1 MRPLSTLVITL
12 KPALY
17 ANYSVVLSAKI
28 GKATGKT
35 IYFVLFCK
43 QLHNKCARNRNF
55 MNSMSQWITQTIAAL
70 PRQHRLLLSAI
81 SALLVLL
88 LLLPSEPA
96 TASKQ
101 NAAIQ
106 LERTELEIGKRYDLS
121 LELSQPDLS
130 TANTERSGPIHS
142 SLKDD
147 LKWTGYQVRS
157 GDSLSR
163 IFDKMGFTP
172 QQLHLLTRDSQA
184 EKMLRRIHP
193 GETLRF
199 ARNDNGD
206 LTQLAYQLSATDTL
220 LVTKHGD
227 SYQSIIETKTIESRP
242 SFAFALDIRAGDE
255 FGVLFERNYVDGEF
269 IGFGK
274 VLAAEFVN
282 RGQVFQAILHDNGQY
297 YTAEGRA
304 MRKSFLRSPVN
315 FTHITS
321 NFNPRRL
328 HPVTGQVRP
337 HNGIDYGAK
346 IGTPVMSAGDGK
358 VIASAYNNLNGHY
371 VFVQHGE
378 RYVTKYLHLSKRLVK
393 NGQRVKQGELIGR
406 VGATGRVTGPHLH
419 YEFLV
424 DGVHRNPRTV
434 ALPQAES
441 LAGSDLARFRGI
453 AEQRLAALNTNK
465 RVYLAML

>member
-1 MRPLSTLVITL
+1 
-12 KPALY
+12 
-17 ANYSVVLSAKI
+17 
-28 GKATGKT
+28 
-35 IYFVLFCK
+35 
-43 QLHNKCARNRNF
+43 
-55 MNSMSQWITQTIAAL
+55 MSSILQWISAMAAAI
-70 PRQHRLLLSAI
+70 PRRHRLLLSVI
-81 SALLVLL
+81 SALLVLSL
-88 LLLPSEPA
+88 VLPSDPA

-101 NAAIQ
+101 TAELQ
-106 LERTELEIGKRYDLS
+106 QTELEVGKRYDLS
-121 LELSQPDLS
+121 LALSDATLATAATAQISSEPSAELNNPLL
-130 TANTERSGPIHS
+130 E
-142 SLKDD
+142 
-147 LKWTGYQVRS
+147 WTDYKVRQ
-157 GDSLSR
+157 GDSLAR
-163 IFDKMGFTP
+163 IFDKLGFTP
-172 QQLHLLTRDSQA
+172 QQLHLITRDQQA

-199 ARNDNGD
+199 ARNSAGD
-206 LTQLAYQLSATDTL
+206 LAHLSYKLSATDTL
-220 LVTKHGD
+220 LVSKHSD
-227 SYQSIIETKTIESRP
+227 NYQSVIETKSIESRA
-242 SFAFALDIRAGDE
+242 SFAFAQISSSFWNAGIDAGLSQQQIMSVADMFGWDIDFALDIREGDE
-255 FGVLFERNYVDGEF
+255 FSLLFERNYVDGEF

-346 IGTPVMSAGDGK
+346 TGTPVMSAGDGK

-406 VGATGRVTGPHLH
+406 VGATGRVTGAHLH

-434 ALPQAES
+434 ELPQAES
-441 LAGSDLARFRGI
+441 LAGNELPRFRGI
-453 AEQRLAALNTNK
+453 AEQRIAALNTNK
-465 RVYLAML
+465 RVYLAMR

>member
-1 MRPLSTLVITL
+1 M
-12 KPALY
+12 
-17 ANYSVVLSAKI
+17 
-28 GKATGKT
+28 
-35 IYFVLFCK
+35 
-43 QLHNKCARNRNF
+43 
-55 MNSMSQWITQTIAAL
+55 MSIPQWITATIAAL
-70 PRQHRLLLSAI
+70 PRRHRLLLSGI
-81 SALLVLL
+81 SALLVVL

-96 TASKQ
+96 TASRQ
-101 NAAIQ
+101 SANLDNQ
-106 LERTELEIGKRYDLS
+106 QTELEIGKRYDLS
-121 LELSQPDLS
+121 LELAQAEATTPLEVSVNTTGSAP
-130 TANTERSGPIHS
+130 TAGPEQQ
-142 SLKDD
+142 LN
-147 LKWTGYQVRS
+147 WTSHTVRS
-157 GDSLSR
+157 GDSLAR

-172 QQLHLLTRDSQA
+172 QQLYVLTRDAQA

-199 ARNDNGD
+199 ARDDNGELAQ
-206 LTQLAYQLSATDTL
+206 LTYQLSATETL
-220 LVTKHGD
+220 VVSKEGERYRSD
-227 SYQSIIETKTIESRP
+227 IETKTIESRP
-242 SFAFALDIRAGDE
+242 SFAFAKITSNFWNAGLEAGLTSQQIMSVADMFGWDIDFALDIREGDE
-255 FGVLFERNYVDGEF
+255 FSLLFERNYVDGEF

-346 IGTPVMSAGDGK
+346 TGTPVMSAGDGK

-371 VFVQHGE
+371 VFIQHGE

-406 VGATGRVTGPHLH
+406 VGATGRVTGAHLH

-434 ALPQAES
+434 ELPQAES
-441 LAGSDLARFRGI
+441 LAGTELPRFRGI

-465 RVYLAML
+465 RIYLAML

>member
-1 MRPLSTLVITL
+1 
-12 KPALY
+12 
-17 ANYSVVLSAKI
+17 
-28 GKATGKT
+28 
-35 IYFVLFCK
+35 
-43 QLHNKCARNRNF
+43 
-55 MNSMSQWITQTIAAL
+55 MNSVKQWITQTIAAL
-70 PRQHRLLLSAI
+70 PRQHRLMLSGI
-81 SALLVLL
+81 SALLLVLL
-88 LLLPSEPA
+88 VIPAEPA

-101 NAAIQ
+101 NADIPVA
-106 LERTELEIGKRYDLS
+106 TAELELGKRYELS
-121 LELSQPDLS
+121 LDLAGS
-130 TANTERSGPIHS
+130 EHTGLNSDLNGGLAPHNPVAAT
-142 SLKDD
+142 
-147 LKWTGYQVRS
+147 LKWTGYEVRS
-157 GDSLSR
+157 GDSLAR

-172 QQLHLLTRDSQA
+172 QQLHQLTRDKQA

-199 ARNDNGD
+199 ARDEQGD
-206 LTQLAYQLSATDTL
+206 LAQLAYQLSATETL
-220 LVTKHGD
+220 IVSKQGD
-227 SYQSIIETKTIESRP
+227 GYQSTIDTKTIESRP
-242 SFAFALDIRAGDE
+242 SFAFAHISSSFWNAGLDAGLSQQQIMSVADMFGWDIDFALDIRAGDE
-255 FGVLFERNYVDGEF
+255 FSVLFERNYVDGEF

-346 IGTPVMSAGDGK
+346 TGTPVMSAGDGK

-393 NGQRVKQGELIGR
+393 NGQRVKQGQLIGK

-434 ALPQAES
+434 ELPQAES
-441 LAGSDLARFRGI
+441 LAGAELPKFRGI

>member
-1 MRPLSTLVITL
+1 MTSI
-12 KPALY
+12 
-17 ANYSVVLSAKI
+17 
-28 GKATGKT
+28 
-35 IYFVLFCK
+35 
-43 QLHNKCARNRNF
+43 
-55 MNSMSQWITQTIAAL
+55 SQWITHSIAAL
-70 PRQHRLLLSAI
+70 PRRHRLLLSGI
-81 SALLVLL
+81 GALLVLL

-101 NAAIQ
+101 NASMP

-121 LELSQPDLS
+121 LELSQPELATDAVKEP
-130 TANTERSGPIHS
+130 TAPLVTRLNEQ
-142 SLKDD
+142 

-163 IFDKMGFTP
+163 IFEKMGFTP
-172 QQLHLLTRDSQA
+172 QQLHLLTRDKQA

-199 ARNDNGD
+199 ARDENGD
-206 LTQLAYQLSATDTL
+206 LAQLAYQLSATDTL
-220 LVTKHGD
+220 LVSKQGER
-227 SYQSIIETKTIESRP
+227 YQSSIETKSIESRP
-242 SFAFALDIRAGDE
+242 SFAFAKISSSFWRAGLDAGLTQQQIMSVADMFGWDIDFALDIREGDE
-255 FGVLFERNYVDGEF
+255 FSLLFERNYVDGEF

-315 FTHITS
+315 FTQITS

-346 IGTPVMSAGDGK
+346 TGTPVMSAGDGK

-434 ALPQAES
+434 ELPQAES
-441 LAGSDLARFRGI
+441 LAGGELPRFRGI

-465 RVYLAML
+465 RIYLAML